1 MLRAWL
7 ELARVSNL
15 PTAWTNVT
23 AAWLIA
29 GGEMLDVRL
38 AWLWL
43 AGTLFYCAGMVL
55 NDAADAAFDREHR
68 AERPIPTGRV
78 SAGAAWTAG
87 LGMLGAGWAVA
98 VFGAG
103 ACAGVAGGLV
113 VAILAYDLYHK
124 PWSGAI
130 VVMGACRL
138 FLYLTAA
145 SVVLGAGWALWQGE
159 AMVRGLILG
168 AYIVGL
174 TFVARQEASPRPVG
188 RIAQSLAR
196 GFLYAPALLVAARF
210 MQDGRWEGVVVLP
223 FFVLMVGYAARLMRR
238 GGPAIGEAVGVLLA
252 GIAIVDALAVAAVS
266 WPLAL
271 GFVACAPLLRLWQ
284 RKIAAT

>member
-29 GGEMLDVRL
+29 GGSLGDGGL
-38 AWLWL
+38 WWLWL
-43 AGTLFYCAGMVL
+43 AGGLFYCAGMIL
-55 NDAADAAFDREHR
+55 NDAADVGFDRELR

-78 SAGAAWTAG
+78 SARAAWSIG
-87 LGMLGAGWAVA
+87 LAILAAGWAVA

-103 ACAGVAGGLV
+103 ASMSVAAGLV
-113 VAILAYDLYHK
+113 GAILAYDLYHK

-130 VVMGACRL
+130 VVMGACRAL
-138 FLYLTAA
+138 LYLTAA
-145 SVVLGAGWALWQGE
+145 SAVLGDGVALWQGD
-159 AMVRGLILG
+159 VLGRGGVLG

-174 TFVARQEASPRPVG
+174 TFVARQEASSNRASGVM
-188 RIAQSLAR
+188 QVCAR
-196 GFLYAPALLVAARF
+196 GLLYAPGLLTAWRF
-210 MQDGRWEGVVVLP
+210 MENGRWEDLVILP
-223 FFVLMVGYAARLMRR
+223 FFVLMVGYAGRVMRR

-252 GIAIVDALAVAAVS
+252 GIAVVDALAVAAVS
-266 WPLAL
+266 LPLAL
-271 GFVACAPLLRLWQ
+271 GFVASAPLLRLWQ